1 MGDGV
6 AQDGRGKPVFHV
18 RISKAFRAQEPACDF
33 RKTPAVDGRHPVQF
47 LHPVVIDHASQPF
60 QDCLGSF
67 REVRTGKRD
76 REIMREIAAIIVQ
89 DGQGIPG
96 KLPVGR
102 IGVGNVYRTLNK
114 GLVGQPVF
122 NPGRLYVEVVGLCQ
136 TGPAV
141 LPVQEFQGKSQFQFR
156 MVRQVRYARNACCFR
171 RVFPHR
177 QGVCIVEPQ

>member
-1 MGDGV
+1 MGNGV
-6 AQDGRGKPVFHV
+6 AQDGRDKPVFHL

-47 LHPVVIDHASQPF
+47 LHTIVINPPGQPGNGF
-60 QDCLGSF
+60 PGAC
-67 REVRTGKRD
+67 REVRTGERH
-76 REIMREIAAIIVQ
+76 REIPREIAAIIVQ

-102 IGVGNVYRTLNK
+102 IGVGNVDGTLDE

-122 NPGRLYVEVVGLCQ
+122 NPGRLYGEVVGLRQ
-136 TGPAV
+136 AGPAV
-141 LPVQEFQGKSQFQFR
+141 LPVQEFQGKSRFQFR

-177 QGVCIVEPQ
+177 QGVGIVEPQ

>member
-6 AQDGRGKPVFHV
+6 AQDGRDKPVFHL

-47 LHPVVIDHASQPF
+47 LHSVVINPPGQPGNGF
-60 QDCLGSF
+60 PGAC
-67 REVRTGKRD
+67 REVRSDERHG
-76 REIMREIAAIIVQ
+76 EITREIAAIIVQ

-102 IGVGNVYRTLNK
+102 IGVGNVDGTLNE

-122 NPGRLYVEVVGLCQ
+122 NPGRLCGEVVGLRQ

-141 LPVQEFQGKSQFQFR
+141 PPGSGIQGKKPVSVQDGSPGPICAKCLLLPPCLSSSPGR
-156 MVRQVRYARNACCFR
+156 MYC
-171 RVFPHR
+171 
-177 QGVCIVEPQ
+177 